1 MVTESC
7 LYVKQQPGKMDGK
20 PDGTIRADKRVFELV
35 GKVRED
41 FEEELPTGLRSTE

>member
-1 MVTESC
+1 M
-7 LYVKQQPGKMDGK
+7 YVKQQPGKMDGK
-20 PDGTIRADKRVFELV
+20 PDGTTRADKRVFELV